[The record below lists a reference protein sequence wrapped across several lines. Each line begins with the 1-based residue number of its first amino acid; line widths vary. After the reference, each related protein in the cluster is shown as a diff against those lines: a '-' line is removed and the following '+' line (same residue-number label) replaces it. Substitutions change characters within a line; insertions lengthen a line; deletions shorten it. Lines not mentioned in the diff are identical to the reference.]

1 MIPAT
6 SKNYLN
12 KYTANTKCH
21 CFVKDAKPNEVKF
34 HSKTLYT
41 LYIPNKQEYQLKTE
55 IIPKLFKYTVLSFI
69 YKSCMYTIILVFFIN
84 VLGDTE
90 HMWIKSTFRNSYKGM
105 WSGFQF
111 YFITAIQ
118 EQFFFLH
125 SYITVF
131 FCFCLKFN
139 I

>member
-55 IIPKLFKYTVLSFI
+55 IIYQNYSNTLYCHLFIKAVYNHSG
-69 YKSCMYTIILVFFIN
+69 CFFIN
-84 VLGDTE
+84 VYGDTE
-90 HMWIKSTFRNSYKGM
+90 HLLIKSTFRNSYKGM
-105 WSGFQF
+105 
-111 YFITAIQ
+111 
-118 EQFFFLH
+118 
-125 SYITVF
+125 
-131 FCFCLKFN
+131 
-139 I
+139 